1 MTLNNLD
8 LEYVKKY
15 LNVDH
20 DLDDARLKSHLDTA
34 KNYIAVS
41 HGYESPQ
48 DLELNDYLT
57 DLALIIVQDLY
68 DNGTITQQQPVSFLT
83 IDRRF

>member
-1 MTLNNLD
+1 MKLSSLD
-8 LEYVKKY
+8 LEYVKKH

-20 DLDDARLKSHLDTA
+20 NLDDLRLTLHIETA

-41 HGYESPQ
+41 HGYDSPE

-57 DLALIIVQDLY
+57 DLALLMIQDLY
-68 DNGTITQQQPVSFLT
+68 DNGTITQQQPISFLT